1 MQHIGVL
8 HVLASQNLNEIVEL
22 VPAER
27 HAECSDRPHGKWR
40 RRFEEATIGTA
51 VQDSD
56 ANVPRQCC
64 QHVAALPR
72 IFKSSNHRFSRPLLR
87 LSEPHQP
94 QLVKH
99 LSVSY
104 DGSAGNDSNPNRRR
118 CPACKCFERQHL
130 VHGPRFAIYND
141 KLSVR
146 CAPH

>member
-27 HAECSDRPHGKWR
+27 NAECSNRSLGKWR
-40 RRFEEATIGTA
+40 RRFEEATLGTA

-64 QHVAALPR
+64 QHLARQLR
-72 IFKSSNHRFSRPLLR
+72 IFISSNHRFSRSPLR
-87 LSEPHQP
+87 FVEPHQP

-104 DGSAGNDSNPNRRR
+104 DGRAGHDSNPNRRCR
-118 CPACKCFERQHL
+118 PARKCFECQNLAH
-130 VHGPRFAIYND
+130 VPRFTIDND
-141 KLSVR
+141 KLSGR
-146 CAPH
+146 CALH